1 MTASTDGRQR
11 GKAPTAPPA
20 GGGFQKPM
28 IDLLHHASVEVS
40 PHAHKAAGLL
50 RDKFD
55 PGTDVFISFLPT
67 GDYKEVVKTAAAL
80 RHAGFNPV
88 PHVPARS
95 ILNLPQLDDFLT
107 RLSAEANVTRA
118 LLIAGDLDHPAGPFA
133 STMGL
138 LRTDLFAA
146 RGIRSVGFAGH
157 PEGHVSISPR
167 ALDLALTEKLEFA
180 ASSGLSP
187 FLVTQFCFEP
197 DPVIAWLRNLSRAH
211 WRGRAGNGGDPD
223 PLRHPLRHR
232 QFDAGN
238 PEPDQCHRPP
248 AWRNRA
254 AGRVARDF
262 GGAGGN
268 AAQPGVR
275 RPFLPLWR
283 HRQDK
288 QLDRRNAGPALCPDH
303 CSRRPI
309 GRRTRGQGY
318 RFVTSS

>member
-1 MTASTDGRQR
+1 
-11 GKAPTAPPA
+11 
-20 GGGFQKPM
+20 M

-107 RLSAEANVTRA
+107 RLAAEANVTRA

-197 DPVIAWLRNLSRAH
+197 DPVIAWLRNLSRTAPSVPV
-211 WRGRAGNGGDPD
+211 RI
-223 PLRHPLRHR
+223 
-232 QFDAGN
+232 
-238 PEPDQCHRPP
+238 
-248 AWRNRA
+248 
-254 AGRVARDF
+254 
-262 GGAGGN
+262 
-268 AAQPGVR
+268 GV
-275 RPFLPLWR
+275 
-283 HRQDK
+283 
-288 QLDRRNAGPALCPDH
+288 AGPATAATLIRFAIRCGIGNSMRAIQ
-303 CSRRPI
+303 SRTNVI
-309 GRRTRGQGY
+309 GRLLGETGPQDVLRGISVVLAEMQHSQVSGAHFY
-318 RFVTSS
+318 PFGGIDKTSNWIAETLARLYAQITAAGDR